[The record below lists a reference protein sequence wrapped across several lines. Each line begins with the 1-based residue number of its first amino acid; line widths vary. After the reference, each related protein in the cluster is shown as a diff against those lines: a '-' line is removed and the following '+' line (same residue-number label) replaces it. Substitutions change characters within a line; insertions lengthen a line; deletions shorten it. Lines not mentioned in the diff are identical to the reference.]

1 MFGCVFQCCVCGGG
15 PSPEPAADS
24 DIVLQDA
31 VEASQ
36 FQSCW
41 DLPSWYDSTGDGCV
55 WYEEENNCE
64 YYGNQFPSDIDGQ
77 TANEAVSRN
86 LMLTLSS
93 STAFYLIHAST
104 AIVI

>member
-1 MFGCVFQCCVCGGG
+1 M
-15 PSPEPAADS
+15 
-24 DIVLQDA
+24 
-31 VEASQ
+31 EASQ
-36 FQSCW
+36 SQSCW

-64 YYGNQFPSDIDGQ
+64 YYGNQFPGEIDGQ

-86 LMLTLSS
+86 LMFFTLLSS
-93 STAFYLIHAST
+93 NIFYLTHTST